1 MGYGPLIKLL
11 PDHLSPVGGRKA
23 ETPATSSPR
32 REGRA
37 GRRPRERA
45 VLCAG
50 MAIAVCFLGTTT
62 ALATK
67 AQDIVGNAID
77 GFIRPGY
84 HTFHEA
90 TGELSEA
97 GKALCA
103 TPSQAALDAA
113 RDAFGATVDAW
124 SRIEIIR
131 FGPVTEEN
139 RLERV
144 LFWPDRKGTG
154 LKQVQAALAEKDPTA
169 TDATQLAKK
178 SVAMQGLGALEFVLF
193 GTGAEALAAGD
204 AYRCSYGLS
213 IAGNLDAI
221 AAELETAWA
230 APDGFAET
238 WANPSA
244 DNPLFRDGT
253 EAVTELMEVFIT
265 GTELVRD
272 VRLGGFL
279 GAEAKDDKPKQAL
292 FWRSGRTVDALAG
305 NLAGMK
311 ALLEASKLADA
322 LPADQSWMGGEA
334 LFEFSNAANAAAAAQ
349 GAIADVLA
357 DPQKRA
363 KLAYFGL
370 VTSSLSDIFGT
381 QMSGALGLTAGF
393 SSLDGD

>member
-1 MGYGPLIKLL
+1 MIRRLFPWLVV
-11 PDHLSPVGGRKA
+11 LSSVA
-23 ETPATSSPR
+23 LSTPA
-32 REGRA
+32 
-37 GRRPRERA
+37 
-45 VLCAG
+45 
-50 MAIAVCFLGTTT
+50 F
-62 ALATK
+62 ATK
-67 AQDIVGNAID
+67 AQDIVNNAID

-84 HTFHEA
+84 HSFHQTTSA
-90 TGELSEA
+90 LSKA
-97 GKALCA
+97 GKVLCV
-103 TPSQAALDAA
+103 TPSQAALDEA
-113 RDAFGATVDAW
+113 RNAFGETVGAW

-154 LKQVQAALAEKDPTA
+154 LKQVQAALAAKDPTA
-169 TDATQLAKK
+169 ADAAQLAKK

-193 GTGAEALAAGD
+193 GTGSEALATGD
-204 AYRCSYGLS
+204 PYRCSYGAA

-221 AAELETAWA
+221 AAGLDTAWTD
-230 APDGFAET
+230 PEGFVKT

-244 DNPLFRDGT
+244 DNSLYRDGA
-253 EAVTELMEVFIT
+253 EAVTELMDVFVT

-279 GAEAKDDKPKQAL
+279 GKEAKDDKPRQAL
-292 FWRSGRTVDALAG
+292 FWRSGKTVDALAG

-322 LPADQSWMGGEA
+322 VPADQSWMGGEA
-334 LFEFSNAANAAAAAQ
+334 LFEFSNAANAAAAAE
-349 GAIADVLA
+349 GPIADVLA
-357 DPQKRA
+357 DPDKRA

>member
-1 MGYGPLIKLL
+1 MRTDISALL
-11 PDHLSPVGGRKA
+11 TWAFIASVA
-23 ETPATSSPR
+23 ATPA
-32 REGRA
+32 
-37 GRRPRERA
+37 
-45 VLCAG
+45 
-50 MAIAVCFLGTTT
+50 F
-62 ALATK
+62 ATK
-67 AQDIVGNAID
+67 AQDIVNAAID
-77 GFIRPGY
+77 GFVRPGY
-84 HTFHEA
+84 HAFHEA
-90 TGELSEA
+90 TSALSEA

-103 TPSQAALDAA
+103 SPSLATLDAA
-113 RDAFGATVDAW
+113 RKSFGDTVDAW

-154 LKQVQAALAEKDPTA
+154 LKQVQGALAEKDPTA
-169 TDATQLAKK
+169 ADASRLAGK

-193 GTGAEALAAGD
+193 GTGSEALATGD
-204 AYRCSYGLS
+204 AYRCSYGAATS
-213 IAGNLDAI
+213 GNLDSI
-221 AAELETAWA
+221 AAELDAAWA
-230 APDGFAET
+230 DPNGFAKT

-253 EAVTELMEVFIT
+253 EAVTELMDVFVT

-279 GAEAKDDKPKQAL
+279 GKEAKGDKPKQAL
-292 FWRSGRTVDALAG
+292 FWRSGKTVDALAG
-305 NLAGMK
+305 NLAGMNS
-311 ALLEASKLADA
+311 LLEASKLARA
-322 LPADQSWMGGEA
+322 LPGDQAWMGKEA
-334 LFEFSNAANAAAAAQ
+334 LFEFSNAANAAKAAD
-349 GAIADVLA
+349 GPIADVLA
-357 DPQKRA
+357 DPDRRG

>member
-11 PDHLSPVGGRKA
+11 PSHLSPVGGRKA
-23 ETPATSSPR
+23 ETPATSSSR

-37 GRRPRERA
+37 ERRPRARA
-45 VLCAG
+45 VLCTG
-50 MAIAVCFLGTTT
+50 MAIAVCFMGTT
-62 ALATK
+62 AAFATK

-84 HTFHEA
+84 HAFHEA

-131 FGPVTEEN
+131 FGPVIEEN

-154 LKQVQAALAEKDPTA
+154 LKQVQAALAGKDPTA

-204 AYRCSYGLS
+204 AYRCSYGMA

-221 AAELETAWA
+221 AAELDAAWA
-230 APDGFAET
+230 SPDGFART

-292 FWRSGRTVDALAG
+292 FWRSGKTVDALAG
-305 NLAGMK
+305 NLDGMK
-311 ALLEASKLADA
+311 ALLETSKLADA

-349 GAIADVLA
+349 GAIADVLT
-357 DPQKRA
+357 DPEKRA